1 MAQVGE
7 IVYQVQMDV
16 AQLLTS
22 QRQLDQRLRN
32 IEGRFNR
39 TTTAVNGTERSM
51 ASLSRVAASLTAY
64 LSASAVASYAEAW
77 TVLNN
82 KLSNSVRASES
93 LVEVTERVFNISQ
106 DTRSSLDATATLYAR
121 LERGTRQYNTSAE
134 DLAKLTTIINQGFIV
149 SGATAQEAENAI
161 IQLSQGIAS
170 GVLRGEEFNSVSEQG
185 SRLMVALADSMG
197 VSIGQLRA
205 MAAEGKLTTD
215 VVVNGLLSQGAAIGE
230 EFSKTTQTMSQ
241 ALQEAG
247 NNITKFFGNSS
258 TVQSFIG
265 GFNDSV
271 VMVSENLDYLTNI
284 LVIAAGVIG
293 SRYAGALALAGA
305 AQVKKARDTMA
316 SASAS
321 RQAAVAE
328 RDAAAVLVRKT
339 VADRDAAMSALNL
352 ARAEYQVAR
361 GSAAEATALA
371 NVTRLKTAYSNAAI
385 IAAQANNTLS
395 ASQARVAATGLTMA
409 NALKAMNWLLA
420 PIGGPAGAAML
431 AGAAVYYFFQKTE
444 EARQEASKFAD
455 ELEGLTEKMQSMNR
469 VQLEGMIAK
478 ATQHMSTQKDE
489 IKELGSEIDSLNE
502 RYKKAGERNY
512 SLAGAESDRAKILN
526 EIKIKQAELDTKTT
540 EYSRTLNST
549 GLMQAKLNGELLQ
562 GADLLKAQSGSVLP
576 NASAALK
583 AYGLNLEDATRA
595 KQRFNATSLTV
606 ERSQDGDKLLENLR
620 KQNELLAITDDR
632 QRAIATAKQKA
643 EEAGVKADSTQMQQ
657 IENEAARSYDLA
669 DAKKETVRTS
679 KAAASAAAKEAT
691 EAEKLKQ
698 KITDL
703 ANATKVAEL
712 ETKGLSREAA
722 ILEAVQKLG
731 AKANAAQIAE
741 ITELSGKEYDLTQK
755 IKDRKDAFEQ
765 NPRVKADQ
773 DMKLAQEQLER
784 QLKGKLVTEEQ
795 YQQRRAA
802 IHAEY
807 SRKISEETSNGQV
820 NIVAENRAKIDP
832 IQALANENAQKLAL
846 MESYYQ
852 AEQALLKQSQQDGQ
866 ISHDQYI
873 AAKQATDAQY
883 LALKTAQDKQYQE
896 QQLAAQWELLSQ
908 QGLGYEMLTSAID
921 SFAGNASNVL
931 TGLMTGTMS
940 AADAMRSLGNTIL
953 NSVVNAIVQVGV
965 DMLKNF
971 ILGETLG
978 KAAMTANVASAVTG
992 GLAAA
997 SAWTPAAIAASI
1009 ATGGVAS
1016 ATGLKA
1022 YTGAQLAGKGLAIA
1036 GARKNG
1042 GDVRGGA
1049 AYEVGEDNLPELMQ
1063 IGNKL
1068 IAIPGN
1074 DGRVFSYDDVT
1085 GAAVIPKTSSGS
1097 QYLTAGDGGKTM
1109 QSKDNNGGQQ
1119 LPPIINV
1126 YQQVSGA
1133 RADVSHS
1140 KGLNEQDVIS
1150 IVFRSIAEGGMVRD
1164 AITTYTSANSKPNGG
1179 F

>member
-32 IEGRFNR
+32 MEGGFNR

-51 ASLSRVAASLTAY
+51 AALSRVAASLTAY
-64 LSASAVASYAEAW
+64 LSVSAVTSYAEAW

-82 KLSNSVRASES
+82 KLVNSIKAGETLAV
-93 LVEVTERVFNISQ
+93 VNQRVFDIAQNS
-106 DTRSSLDATATLYAR
+106 RSSLDGIATLYSR
-121 LERGTRQYNTSAE
+121 LERAMRSAGLSGQE
-134 DLAKLTTIINQGFIV
+134 LGQITTTISKAMTV
-149 SGATAQEAENAI
+149 SGATAAESEGAL
-161 IQLSQGIAS
+161 IQLSQALAS
-170 GVLRGEEFNSVSEQG
+170 GVLRGQEFNSMSEQAPA
-185 SRLMVALADSMG
+185 LMKGLADSIG
-197 VSIGQLRA
+197 VSIGELRK
-205 MAAEGKLTTD
+205 MAGEGKLTTD
-215 VVVNGLLSQGAAIGE
+215 VLLKAFREMGPTIE
-230 EFSKTTQTMSQ
+230 REFANTAQTMSQ
-241 ALQEAG
+241 SLQIAS
-247 NNITKFFGNSS
+247 NNITKFFGESSAVKSFTSIFNSS
-258 TVQSFIG
+258 
-265 GFNDSV
+265 V
-271 VMVSENLDYLTNI
+271 VTASESLNSLTNI
-284 LVIAAGVIG
+284 LIIAAGVMG

-305 AQVKKARDTMA
+305 AQIKKARDTMA
-316 SASAS
+316 GAAAS

-502 RYKKAGERNY
+502 RYKKVGERNY

-731 AKANAAQIAE
+731 SKANAAQIAE
-741 ITELSGKEYDLTQK
+741 ITELAGKEYDLTQK
-755 IKDRKDAFEQ
+755 IKDRKEAFEQ
-765 NPRVKADQ
+765 NPRSKANQ
-773 DMKLAQEQLER
+773 DMKLASEQLER

-852 AEQALLKQSQQDGQ
+852 AEQALLKKSQQDGQ
-866 ISHDQYI
+866 ISHEQYV

-908 QGLGYEMLTSAID
+908 QSLGYDMLTSAVD
-921 SFAGNASNVL
+921 SLSGNASNAI
-931 TGLMTGTMS
+931 TGLITQTMS
-940 AADAMRSLGNTIL
+940 WSDAARSLGNTML
-953 NSVVNAIVQVGV
+953 NSVVNSIVQVGV
-965 DMLKNF
+965 EMAKNF
-971 ILGETLG
+971 ILGQTLG
-978 KAAMTANVASAVTG
+978 VATQAANASAAVAG
-992 GLAAA
+992 GAAA
-997 SAWTPAAIAASI
+997 LAAWTPAAIAASI
-1009 ATGGVAS
+1009 ATMGAAS
-1016 ATGLKA
+1016 ASGLGA
-1022 YTGAQLAGKGLAIA
+1022 YTAAQATGAATSIGMKALTIA
-1036 GARKNG
+1036 GARKDG
-1042 GDVRGGA
+1042 GPVSAGEMYR
-1049 AYEVGEDNLPELMQ
+1049 VGEGGKPE
-1063 IGNKL
+1063 IFKASNGNQYM
-1068 IAIPGN
+1068 IPGDNGKVISNRDIGGGQVPVTVNIN
-1074 DGRVFSYDDVT
+1074 DY
-1085 GAAVIPKTSSGS
+1085 SSGGNRVDAQARQDS
-1097 QYLTAGDGGKTM
+1097 NGMTIDVFIADM
-1109 QSKDNNGGQQ
+1109 DNKG
-1119 LPPIINV
+1119 PM
-1126 YQQVSGA
+1126 
-1133 RADVSHS
+1133 HS
-1140 KGLNEQDVIS
+1140 
-1150 IVFRSIAEGGMVRD
+1150 
-1164 AITTYTSANSKPNGG
+1164 AITRNTTASARVR
-1179 F
+1179 

>member
-1 MAQVGE
+1 MANVGE

-32 IEGRFNR
+32 MEGGFNR

-51 ASLSRVAASLTAY
+51 SSLSRVAASLTAY
-64 LSASAVASYAEAW
+64 LSASAVASYAESW

-271 VMVSENLDYLTNI
+271 VVVSENLDSLTNI

-316 SASAS
+316 GAAAS

-409 NALKAMNWLLA
+409 NALKSMNWLLA

-632 QRAIATAKQKA
+632 QRAIATARQKA

-657 IENEAARSYDLA
+657 IENEAVRSYDLA

-679 KAAASAAAKEAT
+679 KVAASAAAKEAT
-691 EAEKLKQ
+691 EAEKLKH

-731 AKANAAQIAE
+731 SKANAAQIAE
-741 ITELSGKEYDLTQK
+741 ITELAGKEYDLTQK

-802 IHAEY
+802 IYAEY

-852 AEQALLKQSQQDGQ
+852 AEQALLKKSKQDGQ
-866 ISHDQYI
+866 ISHAQYI

-896 QQLAAQWELLSQ
+896 QQIAAQWELLSQ
-908 QGLGYEMLTSAID
+908 QSLGYDMLTSAVD
-921 SFAGNASNVL
+921 SLSGNAYNAI
-931 TGLMTGTMS
+931 TGLITQTMS
-940 AADAMRSLGNTIL
+940 WSDAARSLGNTML
-953 NSVVNAIVQVGV
+953 NSVVNSIVQVGV
-965 DMLKNF
+965 EMAKNF
-971 ILGETLG
+971 ILGQTLG
-978 KAAMTANVASAVTG
+978 VATQAANATAAVTG
-992 GLAAA
+992 GAAA
-997 SAWTPAAIAASI
+997 LAAWTPAAIAASI
-1009 ATGGVAS
+1009 ATMGAAS
-1016 ATGLKA
+1016 ASGLGA
-1022 YTGAQLAGKGLAIA
+1022 YTAAQATGAATSIGMKALTIA
-1036 GARKNG
+1036 GARKDG
-1042 GDVRGGA
+1042 GPVSAGEMYR
-1049 AYEVGEDNLPELMQ
+1049 VGEGGKPE
-1063 IGNKL
+1063 IFKASNGNQYM
-1068 IAIPGN
+1068 IPGDNGKVISNRDIGGGQVPVTVNIN
-1074 DGRVFSYDDVT
+1074 DY
-1085 GAAVIPKTSSGS
+1085 SSGGS
-1097 QYLTAGDGGKTM
+1097 RIDAQARQDSNGMTIDVFIADM
-1109 QSKDNNGGQQ
+1109 DNKG
-1119 LPPIINV
+1119 PM
-1126 YQQVSGA
+1126 
-1133 RADVSHS
+1133 HS
-1140 KGLNEQDVIS
+1140 
-1150 IVFRSIAEGGMVRD
+1150 
-1164 AITTYTSANSKPNGG
+1164 AITRNTTASARVR
-1179 F
+1179 

>member
-32 IEGRFNR
+32 MEGGFNR

-51 ASLSRVAASLTAY
+51 AALSRVAASLTAY
-64 LSASAVASYAEAW
+64 LSVSAVTSYAEAW

-82 KLSNSVRASES
+82 KLVNSIKTGETLAV
-93 LVEVTERVFNISQ
+93 VNQRVFDIAQNS
-106 DTRSSLDATATLYAR
+106 RSSLDGIATLYSR
-121 LERGTRQYNTSAE
+121 LERAMRSAGLSGQE
-134 DLAKLTTIINQGFIV
+134 LGQITTTISKAMTV
-149 SGATAQEAENAI
+149 SGATAAESEGAL
-161 IQLSQGIAS
+161 IQLSQALAS
-170 GVLRGEEFNSVSEQG
+170 GVLRGQEFNSMSEQAPA
-185 SRLMVALADSMG
+185 LMKGLADSIG
-197 VSIGQLRA
+197 VSIGELRK
-205 MAAEGKLTTD
+205 MAGEGKLTTD
-215 VVVNGLLSQGAAIGE
+215 VLLKAFREMGPTIE
-230 EFSKTTQTMSQ
+230 REFANTTQTMSQ
-241 ALQEAG
+241 SLQIAS
-247 NNITKFFGNSS
+247 NNITKFFGESSAVKSFTSIFNSS
-258 TVQSFIG
+258 
-265 GFNDSV
+265 V
-271 VMVSENLDYLTNI
+271 VTASESLNSLTNI
-284 LVIAAGVIG
+284 LIIAAGVMG

-305 AQVKKARDTMA
+305 AQIKKARDTMA
-316 SASAS
+316 GAAAS

-409 NALKAMNWLLA
+409 NALKSMNWLLA

-632 QRAIATAKQKA
+632 QRAIATARQKA

-731 AKANAAQIAE
+731 SKANAAQIAE
-741 ITELSGKEYDLTQK
+741 ITELAGKEYDLTQK
-755 IKDRKDAFEQ
+755 IKDRKEAFEQ
-765 NPRVKADQ
+765 NPRSKANQ
-773 DMKLAQEQLER
+773 DMKLASEQLER
-784 QLKGKLVTEEQ
+784 QLKGNLVTEEQ

-852 AEQALLKQSQQDGQ
+852 AEQALLKKSQQDGQ
-866 ISHDQYI
+866 ISHEQYV

-883 LALKTAQDKQYQE
+883 LALKAAQDKQYQE

-921 SFAGNASNVL
+921 SFGGNASNVL

-971 ILGETLG
+971 ILSQTLG
-978 KAAMTANVASAVTG
+978 KAAETANAASAVAG

-997 SAWTPAAIAASI
+997 AAWTPAAIAASI

-1022 YTGAQLAGKGLAIA
+1022 YTAAQLAGSALSIA
-1036 GARKNG
+1036 GARKDG
-1042 GDVRGGA
+1042 GPVSAGEMYR
-1049 AYEVGEDNLPELMQ
+1049 VGEGGKPE
-1063 IGNKL
+1063 IFKASNGNQYM
-1068 IAIPGN
+1068 IPGDNGKVISNRDIGGGQVPVTVNIN
-1074 DGRVFSYDDVT
+1074 DY
-1085 GAAVIPKTSSGS
+1085 SSGGNRIDAQARQDS
-1097 QYLTAGDGGKTM
+1097 NGMTIDVFIADM
-1109 QSKDNNGGQQ
+1109 DNKG
-1119 LPPIINV
+1119 PM
-1126 YQQVSGA
+1126 
-1133 RADVSHS
+1133 HS
-1140 KGLNEQDVIS
+1140 
-1150 IVFRSIAEGGMVRD
+1150 
-1164 AITTYTSANSKPNGG
+1164 AITRNTTASARVR
-1179 F
+1179 

>member
-1 MAQVGE
+1 MTQVGE

-22 QRQLDQRLRN
+22 QRQLDQRLRSM
-32 IEGRFNR
+32 EGGFNR
-39 TTTAVNGTERSM
+39 TTNAVNGTERSM
-51 ASLSRVAASLTAY
+51 SSLSRVAASLTAY

-305 AQVKKARDTMA
+305 AQIKKARDTMA

-595 KQRFNATSLTV
+595 KRKFNATSLTV

-731 AKANAAQIAE
+731 SKANAAQIAE
-741 ITELSGKEYDLTQK
+741 ITELAGKEYDLTQK

-784 QLKGKLVTEEQ
+784 QLKGDLITEEQ
-795 YQQRRAA
+795 YQKRSIELKAEHARKTAEINAKSTVSPVQEMAA
-802 IHAEY
+802 
-807 SRKISEETSNGQV
+807 QV
-820 NIVAENRAKIDP
+820 DP
-832 IQALANENAQKLAL
+832 VQALANEHAQKLAL
-846 MESYYQ
+846 IKDFENQ
-852 AEQALLKQSQQDGQ
+852 KV
-866 ISHDQYI
+866 I
-873 AAKQATDAQY
+873 
-883 LALKTAQDKQYQE
+883 TAQQSLELMNAANTEYEDAR
-896 QQLAAQWELLSQ
+896 LNAQWEIWRNQSQ
-908 QGLGYEMLTSAID
+908 ANQFLADGLDALGQRS
-921 SFAGNASNVL
+921 SNVL
-931 TGLMTGTMS
+931 TGLITGAQS
-940 AADAMRSLGNTIL
+940 LNDAFR
-953 NSVVNAIVQVGV
+953 
-965 DMLKNF
+965 
-971 ILGETLG
+971 
-978 KAAMTANVASAVTG
+978 NVASTIVDEAVGALVQMGMQQIKNMVTENAMRKASSAQAIADATVTG
-992 GLAAA
+992 SAINSAMAPAAA
-997 SAWTPAAIAASI
+997 TTSI
-1009 ATGGVAS
+1009 ATMGS
-1016 ATGLKA
+1016 AATWGMMA
-1022 YTGAQLAGKGLAIA
+1022 MSSAIPAMIAIA
-1036 GARKNG
+1036 GARYNG
-1042 GDVRGGA
+1042 GPVDANKMYR
-1049 AYEVGEDNLPELMQ
+1049 VGENGQPEIFKASNGHQYM
-1063 IGNKL
+1063 
-1068 IAIPGN
+1068 IPG
-1074 DGRVFSYDDVT
+1074 DSGK
-1085 GAAVIPKTSSGS
+1085 VISNRQMG
-1097 QYLTAGDGGKTM
+1097 GDGGVSMGDMHFNFQVQAPNGMTEKEATM
-1109 QSKDNNGGQQ
+1109 ITRMVKGT
-1119 LPPIINV
+1119 V
-1126 YQQVSGA
+1126 YDVLMTEIRSGA
-1133 RADVSHS
+1133 IQGNQR
-1140 KGLNEQDVIS
+1140 
-1150 IVFRSIAEGGMVRD
+1150 
-1164 AITTYTSANSKPNGG
+1164 Y
-1179 F
+1179 

>member
-1 MAQVGE
+1 MANVGE

-32 IEGRFNR
+32 MEGGFNR
-39 TTTAVNGTERSM
+39 TTTAVNSTERSM
-51 ASLSRVAASLTAY
+51 SSLSRVAASLTAY

-106 DTRSSLDATATLYAR
+106 DTRSSLDTTATLYAR

-316 SASAS
+316 GASAS

-731 AKANAAQIAE
+731 SKANAAQIAE
-741 ITELSGKEYDLTQK
+741 ITELAGKEYDLTQK
-755 IKDRKDAFEQ
+755 IKDRKEALEQ
-765 NPRVKADQ
+765 NPRAKADQ

-784 QLKGKLVTEEQ
+784 QLEGNLVTEEQ
-795 YQQRRAA
+795 YQQRRAE
-802 IHAEY
+802 IYAEY
-807 SRKISEETSNGQV
+807 SRKISDETSNGQV
-820 NIVAENRAKIDP
+820 NIVEENRAKVDP
-832 IQALANENAQKLAL
+832 VQALANENAKKLAL
-846 MESYYQ
+846 MDSYQ
-852 AEQALLKQSQQDGQ
+852 KAEKALLQQSYQDGQ
-866 ISHDQYI
+866 LSYDQYI

-883 LALKTAQDKQYQE
+883 LALKAAQDKQYQE

-940 AADAMRSLGNTIL
+940 AEEAMRSLGNTIL

-971 ILGETLG
+971 ILSQTLG
-978 KAAMTANVASAVTG
+978 KAAETANAASAIAG
-992 GLAAA
+992 GAAA
-997 SAWTPAAIAASI
+997 AAAWTPAAIAASI

-1022 YTGAQLAGKGLAIA
+1022 YTAAQLAGSALSIA

-1042 GDVRGGA
+1042 GPVDANKMYR
-1049 AYEVGEDNLPELMQ
+1049 VGEGGKPE
-1063 IGNKL
+1063 IFKASNGNQYM
-1068 IAIPGN
+1068 IPGDNGKVISNRDIGGGQVPVTVNIN
-1074 DGRVFSYDDVT
+1074 DY
-1085 GAAVIPKTSSGS
+1085 SSGGS
-1097 QYLTAGDGGKTM
+1097 RIDAQARQDSNGMTIDVFIADM
-1109 QSKDNNGGQQ
+1109 DNKG
-1119 LPPIINV
+1119 PM
-1126 YQQVSGA
+1126 
-1133 RADVSHS
+1133 HS
-1140 KGLNEQDVIS
+1140 
-1150 IVFRSIAEGGMVRD
+1150 
-1164 AITTYTSANSKPNGG
+1164 AITRNTTASARVR
-1179 F
+1179 

>member
-32 IEGRFNR
+32 MEGGFNR
-39 TTTAVNGTERSM
+39 TTNAVNGTERSM

-316 SASAS
+316 GAAAS

-385 IAAQANNTLS
+385 IAAQANNALS

-409 NALKAMNWLLA
+409 NALKSMNWLLA

-455 ELEGLTEKMQSMNR
+455 ELEGLTEKMQGMNR

-512 SLAGAESDRAKILN
+512 SLTGAESDRAKILN

-632 QRAIATAKQKA
+632 QRAIATERQKA
-643 EEAGVKADSTQMQQ
+643 EKAGVKADSTQMQQ
-657 IENEAARSYDLA
+657 IEDEAARNYDLA
-669 DAKKETVRTS
+669 YAKKETVRTS

-731 AKANAAQIAE
+731 SKANAAQIAE
-741 ITELSGKEYDLTQK
+741 ITELAGKEYDLTQK
-755 IKDRKDAFEQ
+755 IKDRKEAFEQ
-765 NPRVKADQ
+765 NPRSKANQ
-773 DMKLAQEQLER
+773 DMKLASEQLER
-784 QLKGKLVTEEQ
+784 QLKGNLVTEEQ

-852 AEQALLKQSQQDGQ
+852 AEQALLKKSQQDGQ
-866 ISHDQYI
+866 ISYDQYI

-883 LALKTAQDKQYQE
+883 MALKTAQDKQYQE
-896 QQLAAQWELLSQ
+896 QQIAAQWQLLSQ
-908 QGLGYEMLTSAID
+908 QSIGYDMLTSAVD
-921 SFAGNASNVL
+921 SLSGNASNAI
-931 TGLMTGTMS
+931 TGLITQTMS
-940 AADAMRSLGNTIL
+940 WSDAARSLGNTML
-953 NSVVNAIVQVGV
+953 NSVVNSIVQVGV
-965 DMLKNF
+965 EMAKNF
-971 ILGETLG
+971 ILGQTLG
-978 KAAMTANVASAVTG
+978 VATQAANASAAVAG
-992 GLAAA
+992 GAAA
-997 SAWTPAAIAASI
+997 LAAWTPAAIAASI
-1009 ATGGVAS
+1009 ATMGAAS
-1016 ATGLKA
+1016 ASGLGA
-1022 YTGAQLAGKGLAIA
+1022 YTAAQATGAATSIGMKALTIA
-1036 GARKNG
+1036 GARKDG
-1042 GDVRGGA
+1042 GPVSAGEMYR
-1049 AYEVGEDNLPELMQ
+1049 VGEGGKPE
-1063 IGNKL
+1063 IFKASNGNQYM
-1068 IAIPGN
+1068 IPGDNGKVISNRDIGGGQVPVTVNIN
-1074 DGRVFSYDDVT
+1074 DY
-1085 GAAVIPKTSSGS
+1085 SSGGNRIDTQARQDS
-1097 QYLTAGDGGKTM
+1097 NGMTIDVFIADM
-1109 QSKDNNGGQQ
+1109 DNKG
-1119 LPPIINV
+1119 PM
-1126 YQQVSGA
+1126 
-1133 RADVSHS
+1133 HS
-1140 KGLNEQDVIS
+1140 
-1150 IVFRSIAEGGMVRD
+1150 
-1164 AITTYTSANSKPNGG
+1164 AITRNTTASARVR
-1179 F
+1179 

>member
-1 MAQVGE
+1 MANVGE

-32 IEGRFNR
+32 MEGGFNR

-51 ASLSRVAASLTAY
+51 SSLSRVAASLTAY

-82 KLSNSVRASES
+82 KLVNSIKAGETLAV
-93 LVEVTERVFNISQ
+93 VNQRVFDIAQNS
-106 DTRSSLDATATLYAR
+106 RSSLDGIATLYSR
-121 LERGTRQYNTSAE
+121 LERAMRSAGLSGQE
-134 DLAKLTTIINQGFIV
+134 LGQITTTISKAMTV
-149 SGATAQEAENAI
+149 SGATAAESEGAL
-161 IQLSQGIAS
+161 IQLSQALAS
-170 GVLRGEEFNSVSEQG
+170 GVLRGQEFNSMSEQAPA
-185 SRLMVALADSMG
+185 LMKGLADSLG
-197 VSIGQLRA
+197 VSIGELRK
-205 MAAEGKLTTD
+205 MAGEGKLTTD
-215 VVVNGLLSQGAAIGE
+215 VLLKAFREMGPTIE
-230 EFSKTTQTMSQ
+230 REFANTTQTMSQ
-241 ALQEAG
+241 SLQIAS
-247 NNITKFFGNSS
+247 NNITKFFGENT
-258 TVQSFIG
+258 TVKTFTRI
-265 GFNDSV
+265 FNDSV
-271 VMVSENLDYLTNI
+271 VTISENLDYLTNI

-316 SASAS
+316 GAAAS

-328 RDAAAVLVRKT
+328 RDAATVLVRKT

-731 AKANAAQIAE
+731 SKANAVQIAE
-741 ITELSGKEYDLTQK
+741 ITELAGKEYDLNQK

-765 NPRVKADQ
+765 NPRAKADQ

-784 QLKGKLVTEEQ
+784 QLKGNLITEEQ
-795 YQQRRAA
+795 YQKRSIELKAEHARKTAEINAKSAVTPVQEMAA
-802 IHAEY
+802 
-807 SRKISEETSNGQV
+807 QV
-820 NIVAENRAKIDP
+820 DP
-832 IQALANENAQKLAL
+832 VQALANEHAQKLAL
-846 MESYYQ
+846 IKDFENQ
-852 AEQALLKQSQQDGQ
+852 KVITAQQS
-866 ISHDQYI
+866 
-873 AAKQATDAQY
+873 
-883 LALKTAQDKQYQE
+883 LALMNAANTEYE
-896 QQLAAQWELLSQ
+896 QSRFDAMWSLWKSQ
-908 QGLGYEMLTSAID
+908 NNLNGLMGGAID
-921 SFAGNASNVL
+921 SLSSGTATAVSAMLSGTQSAG
-931 TGLMTGTMS
+931 
-940 AADAMRSLGNTIL
+940 DAMRNLANTALNTMIQQLMQMAIQALITRTIL
-953 NSVVNAIVQVGV
+953 GSFMGGLGAIPNLSAVANSVTALSGI
-965 DMLKNF
+965 
-971 ILGETLG
+971 T
-978 KAAMTANVASAVTG
+978 AANNVYSQ
-992 GLAAA
+992 
-997 SAWTPAAIAASI
+997 SS
-1009 ATGGVAS
+1009 
-1016 ATGLKA
+1016 K
-1022 YTGAQLAGKGLAIA
+1022 IA
-1036 GARKNG
+1036 GARYAGGPVSGGNMYQIGEHGKPEILRTNDGKNYLLPGDNGSVIPNKDIG
-1042 GDVRGGA
+1042 GSGVNFQVIVENHVSNATVQPRMEKGMN
-1049 AYEVGEDNLPELMQ
+1049 GEDVARIIITDLD
-1063 IGNKL
+1063 NK
-1068 IAIPGN
+1068 G
-1074 DGRVFSYDDVT
+1074 
-1085 GAAVIPKTSSGS
+1085 VIH
-1097 QYLTAGDGGKTM
+1097 
-1109 QSKDNNGGQQ
+1109 N
-1119 LPPIINV
+1119 
-1126 YQQVSGA
+1126 
-1133 RADVSHS
+1133 
-1140 KGLNEQDVIS
+1140 
-1150 IVFRSIAEGGMVRD
+1150 
-1164 AITTYTSANSKPNGG
+1164 AITRNTTATSRV
-1179 F
+1179 

>member
-1 MAQVGE
+1 MANVGE

-22 QRQLDQRLRN
+22 QRQLDQRLRSM
-32 IEGRFNR
+32 EGGFNR
-39 TTTAVNGTERSM
+39 TTNAVNGTERSM

-64 LSASAVASYAEAW
+64 LSVSAVTSYAEAW

-247 NNITKFFGNSS
+247 NNITKFFGENTTIS
-258 TVQSFIG
+258 TFVSV
-265 GFNDSV
+265 FNDSV
-271 VMVSENLDYLTNI
+271 VTVSKNIESLTNV
-284 LVIAAGVIG
+284 LLIAVGVMG
-293 SRYAGALALAGA
+293 SRYVGALTL
-305 AQVKKARDTMA
+305 
-316 SASAS
+316 SA
-321 RQAAVAE
+321 
-328 RDAAAVLVRKT
+328 
-339 VADRDAAMSALNL
+339 
-352 ARAEYQVAR
+352 
-361 GSAAEATALA
+361 
-371 NVTRLKTAYSNAAI
+371 
-385 IAAQANNTLS
+385 AAQAKKVKETF
-395 ASQARVAATGLTMA
+395 AGMAATKQAARVEIEAATATINRVAAEKALAVTVQQSLGAQLAAATTEAQRTRIRRELAVNSAVITGLTQQETA
-409 NALKAMNWLLA
+409 ATNSLAAAQSRLNVASGLASKALSL
-420 PIGGPAGAAML
+420 IGGPVGAAML
-431 AGAAVYYFFQKTE
+431 AGAAVYYFFQKAE
-444 EARQEASKFAD
+444 EAKRSAHEFA
-455 ELEGLTEKMQSMNR
+455 
-469 VQLEGMIAK
+469 
-478 ATQHMSTQKDE
+478 
-489 IKELGSEIDSLNE
+489 DSLNE
-502 RYKKAGERNY
+502 LRSSMDKMSRAE
-512 SLAGAESDRAKILN
+512 LAGKIADAKDKVDALTDAQREAEEEVKNLNTAYKAYSDGVWHFGSTQEKLETISRKLAK
-526 EIKIKQAELDTKTT
+526 AEENLERVQNDRSKTVNFI
-540 EYSRTLNST
+540 SAA
-549 GLMQAKLNGELLQ
+549 QAKLNGELLQ
-562 GADLLKAQSGSVLP
+562 GEDLLKREASTLLP
-576 NASAALK
+576 NAGAALR
-583 AYGLNLEDATRA
+583 AYGLDLEGAT
-595 KQRFNATSLTV
+595 K
-606 ERSQDGDKLLENLR
+606 
-620 KQNELLAITDDR
+620 
-632 QRAIATAKQKA
+632 AKQKFNSASLKVEWSDAGSDMKKTLEREIEMAGAKDDVVRRQLQVKYYVEDKGLSEQEA
-643 EEAGVKADSTQMQQ
+643 EKLAELAAKAGEASEAKKTGIKTSR
-657 IENEAARSYDLA
+657 EAAA
-669 DAKKETVRTS
+669 EAK
-679 KAAASAAAKEAT
+679 KEAT
-691 EAEKLKQ
+691 EAEKLKR

-731 AKANAAQIAE
+731 SKANAAQIAE
-741 ITELSGKEYDLTQK
+741 ITELAGKEYDLTQK
-755 IKDRKDAFEQ
+755 IKDRKEAFEQ
-765 NPRVKADQ
+765 NPRSKANQ
-773 DMKLAQEQLER
+773 DMKLASEQLER
-784 QLKGKLVTEEQ
+784 QLKGNLVTEEQ

-820 NIVAENRAKIDP
+820 NIVAENRAQIDP
-832 IQALANENAQKLAL
+832 VQALANENAKKLAL
-846 MESYYQ
+846 MESYQ
-852 AEQALLKQSQQDGQ
+852 KAEQALLQQSYQDGQ
-866 ISHDQYI
+866 LSYDQYI

-896 QQLAAQWELLSQ
+896 QQIAAQWELLSQ

-940 AADAMRSLGNTIL
+940 AEEAMRSLGNTIL

-971 ILGETLG
+971 ILSQTLG
-978 KAAMTANVASAVTG
+978 KAAETANAASAVAG

-997 SAWTPAAIAASI
+997 AAWTPAAIAASI

-1022 YTGAQLAGKGLAIA
+1022 YTAAQLAGSALSIA
-1036 GARKNG
+1036 GARKDG
-1042 GDVRGGA
+1042 GPVSAGEMYR
-1049 AYEVGEDNLPELMQ
+1049 VGEGGKPE
-1063 IGNKL
+1063 IFKASNGNQYM
-1068 IAIPGN
+1068 IPGDNGKVISNRDIGGGQVPVTVNIN
-1074 DGRVFSYDDVT
+1074 DY
-1085 GAAVIPKTSSGS
+1085 SSGGS
-1097 QYLTAGDGGKTM
+1097 RIDAQARQDSNGMTIDVFIADM
-1109 QSKDNNGGQQ
+1109 DNKG
-1119 LPPIINV
+1119 PM
-1126 YQQVSGA
+1126 
-1133 RADVSHS
+1133 HS
-1140 KGLNEQDVIS
+1140 
-1150 IVFRSIAEGGMVRD
+1150 
-1164 AITTYTSANSKPNGG
+1164 AITRNTTASARVR
-1179 F
+1179 

>member
-1 MAQVGE
+1 MTQVGE

-22 QRQLDQRLRN
+22 QRQLDQRLRSM
-32 IEGRFNR
+32 EGGFNR
-39 TTTAVNGTERSM
+39 TTNAVNGTERSM
-51 ASLSRVAASLTAY
+51 SSLSRVAASLTAY

-305 AQVKKARDTMA
+305 AQIKKARDTMA

-731 AKANAAQIAE
+731 SKANAAQIAE
-741 ITELSGKEYDLTQK
+741 ITELAGKEYDLTQK

-784 QLKGKLVTEEQ
+784 QLKGDLITEEQ
-795 YQQRRAA
+795 YQKRSIELKAEHARKTAEINAKSTVSPVQEMAA
-802 IHAEY
+802 
-807 SRKISEETSNGQV
+807 QV
-820 NIVAENRAKIDP
+820 DP
-832 IQALANENAQKLAL
+832 VQALANEHAQKLAL
-846 MESYYQ
+846 IKDFENQ
-852 AEQALLKQSQQDGQ
+852 KV
-866 ISHDQYI
+866 I
-873 AAKQATDAQY
+873 
-883 LALKTAQDKQYQE
+883 TAQQSLELMNAANTEYEDAR
-896 QQLAAQWELLSQ
+896 LNAQWEIWRNQSQ
-908 QGLGYEMLTSAID
+908 ANQFLADGLDALGQRS
-921 SFAGNASNVL
+921 SNVL
-931 TGLMTGTMS
+931 TGLVTGTQNLN
-940 AADAMRSLGNTIL
+940 DAFR
-953 NSVVNAIVQVGV
+953 
-965 DMLKNF
+965 
-971 ILGETLG
+971 
-978 KAAMTANVASAVTG
+978 NVASTIIDEAVGALVQMGMQQIKNMVTENAMRKASSAQAIADATVTG
-992 GLAAA
+992 SAINSAMAPAAA
-997 SAWTPAAIAASI
+997 TTSI
-1009 ATGGVAS
+1009 ATMGS
-1016 ATGLKA
+1016 AVTWGMMA
-1022 YTGAQLAGKGLAIA
+1022 MSSAIPAMIAIA
-1036 GARKNG
+1036 GARYNG
-1042 GDVRGGA
+1042 GPVDANKMYR
-1049 AYEVGEDNLPELMQ
+1049 VGENGQPEIFKASNGHQYM
-1063 IGNKL
+1063 
-1068 IAIPGN
+1068 IPGDSGKVISN
-1074 DGRVFSYDDVT
+1074 RQMGGGGGISMGDMHFNFQVQAPNGITQKEVTMITGMVKGTVYDILMT
-1085 GAAVIPKTSSGS
+1085 EIR
-1097 QYLTAGDGGKTM
+1097 
-1109 QSKDNNGGQQ
+1109 
-1119 LPPIINV
+1119 
-1126 YQQVSGA
+1126 SGA
-1133 RADVSHS
+1133 IQGNQR
-1140 KGLNEQDVIS
+1140 
-1150 IVFRSIAEGGMVRD
+1150 
-1164 AITTYTSANSKPNGG
+1164 Y
-1179 F
+1179 

>member
-1 MAQVGE
+1 MANVGE

-32 IEGRFNR
+32 MEGGFNR

-51 ASLSRVAASLTAY
+51 SSLSRVAASLTAY

-512 SLAGAESDRAKILN
+512 SLAGAESDRSKILN

-657 IENEAARSYDLA
+657 IEDEAARNYDLA
-669 DAKKETVRTS
+669 YAKKETVRTS

-731 AKANAAQIAE
+731 SKANAVQIAE
-741 ITELSGKEYDLTQK
+741 ITELAGKEYDLTQK

-765 NPRVKADQ
+765 NPRAKADQ

-784 QLKGKLVTEEQ
+784 QLKGNLITEEQ
-795 YQQRRAA
+795 YQKRSIELKAEHARKTAEINAKSAVTPVQEMAA
-802 IHAEY
+802 
-807 SRKISEETSNGQV
+807 QV
-820 NIVAENRAKIDP
+820 DP
-832 IQALANENAQKLAL
+832 VQALANEHAQKLAL
-846 MESYYQ
+846 IKDFENQ
-852 AEQALLKQSQQDGQ
+852 KVITAQQS
-866 ISHDQYI
+866 
-873 AAKQATDAQY
+873 
-883 LALKTAQDKQYQE
+883 LALMNAANTEYE
-896 QQLAAQWELLSQ
+896 QSRFDAMWSLWKSQ
-908 QGLGYEMLTSAID
+908 NNLNGLMGGAID
-921 SFAGNASNVL
+921 SLSSGTATAVSAMLSGTQSAG
-931 TGLMTGTMS
+931 
-940 AADAMRSLGNTIL
+940 DAMRNLANTALNTMIQQLMQMAIQALITRTIL
-953 NSVVNAIVQVGV
+953 GSFMGGLGAIPNLSAVANSVTALSGI
-965 DMLKNF
+965 
-971 ILGETLG
+971 T
-978 KAAMTANVASAVTG
+978 AANNVFSQ
-992 GLAAA
+992 
-997 SAWTPAAIAASI
+997 SS
-1009 ATGGVAS
+1009 
-1016 ATGLKA
+1016 K
-1022 YTGAQLAGKGLAIA
+1022 IA
-1036 GARKNG
+1036 GARKDG
-1042 GDVRGGA
+1042 GPVSAGEMYR
-1049 AYEVGEDNLPELMQ
+1049 VGEGGKPE
-1063 IGNKL
+1063 IFKASNGNQYM
-1068 IAIPGN
+1068 IPGDNGKVISNRDIGGGQVPVTVNIN
-1074 DGRVFSYDDVT
+1074 DY
-1085 GAAVIPKTSSGS
+1085 SSGGNRIDAQARQDS
-1097 QYLTAGDGGKTM
+1097 NGMTIDVFIADM
-1109 QSKDNNGGQQ
+1109 DNKG
-1119 LPPIINV
+1119 PM
-1126 YQQVSGA
+1126 
-1133 RADVSHS
+1133 HS
-1140 KGLNEQDVIS
+1140 
-1150 IVFRSIAEGGMVRD
+1150 
-1164 AITTYTSANSKPNGG
+1164 AITRNTTASARVR
-1179 F
+1179 

>member
-32 IEGRFNR
+32 MEGGFNR
-39 TTTAVNGTERSM
+39 TTNAVNGTERSM

-64 LSASAVASYAEAW
+64 LSVSAVTSYAEAW

-82 KLSNSVRASES
+82 KLSNSVRVSES

-185 SRLMVALADSMG
+185 SRLMVALADSMD

-258 TVQSFIG
+258 TVQSFISV
-265 GFNDSV
+265 FNDSV

-316 SASAS
+316 GAAAS
-321 RQAAVAE
+321 RQAAMAE
-328 RDAAAVLVRKT
+328 RDAAVVLVRKT

-352 ARAEYQVAR
+352 AQAEYQVAR

-409 NALKAMNWLLA
+409 NALKSMNWLLA

-632 QRAIATAKQKA
+632 QRAIATARQKA

-679 KAAASAAAKEAT
+679 KAAASTAAKEAT

-731 AKANAAQIAE
+731 SKANAAQIAE
-741 ITELSGKEYDLTQK
+741 ITELAGKEYDLTQK
-755 IKDRKDAFEQ
+755 IKDRKEAFEQ
-765 NPRVKADQ
+765 NPRSKANQ
-773 DMKLAQEQLER
+773 DMKLASEQLER
-784 QLKGKLVTEEQ
+784 QLKGNLVTEEQ

-908 QGLGYEMLTSAID
+908 QSLGYDMLTSAVD
-921 SFAGNASNVL
+921 SLSGNASNAI
-931 TGLMTGTMS
+931 TGLITQTMS
-940 AADAMRSLGNTIL
+940 WSDAARSLGNTML
-953 NSVVNAIVQVGV
+953 NSVVNSIVQVGV
-965 DMLKNF
+965 EMAKNF
-971 ILGETLG
+971 ILGQTLG
-978 KAAMTANVASAVTG
+978 VATQAANVTAAVAG
-992 GLAAA
+992 GAAA
-997 SAWTPAAIAASI
+997 LAAWTPAAIAASI
-1009 ATGGVAS
+1009 ATMGTAS
-1016 ATGLKA
+1016 ASGLGA
-1022 YTGAQLAGKGLAIA
+1022 YTAAQATGAATSIGMKALTIA
-1036 GARKNG
+1036 GARKDG
-1042 GDVRGGA
+1042 GPVSAGEMYR
-1049 AYEVGEDNLPELMQ
+1049 VGEGGKPE
-1063 IGNKL
+1063 IFKASNGNQYM
-1068 IAIPGN
+1068 IPGDNGKVISNRDIGGGQVPVTVNIN
-1074 DGRVFSYDDVT
+1074 DY
-1085 GAAVIPKTSSGS
+1085 SSGGNRIDAQARQDS
-1097 QYLTAGDGGKTM
+1097 NGMTIDVFIADM
-1109 QSKDNNGGQQ
+1109 DNKG
-1119 LPPIINV
+1119 PM
-1126 YQQVSGA
+1126 
-1133 RADVSHS
+1133 HS
-1140 KGLNEQDVIS
+1140 
-1150 IVFRSIAEGGMVRD
+1150 
-1164 AITTYTSANSKPNGG
+1164 AITRNTTASARVR
-1179 F
+1179 

>member
-32 IEGRFNR
+32 MEGGFNR

-51 ASLSRVAASLTAY
+51 SSLSRVAASLTAY

-258 TVQSFIG
+258 TVQSFISV
-265 GFNDSV
+265 FNDSV

-316 SASAS
+316 GAAVS
-321 RQAAVAE
+321 RQAAMAE
-328 RDAAAVLVRKT
+328 RDAAVVLVRKT

-352 ARAEYQVAR
+352 AQAEYQVAR

-395 ASQARVAATGLTMA
+395 ASQARVTATGLTMA
-409 NALKAMNWLLA
+409 NALRAVNSLLA
-420 PIGGPAGAAML
+420 PIGGPMGAAML
-431 AGAAVYYFFQKTE
+431 AGAAVYYFFQKAE
-444 EARQEASKFAD
+444 EAKRSAHEFA
-455 ELEGLTEKMQSMNR
+455 
-469 VQLEGMIAK
+469 
-478 ATQHMSTQKDE
+478 
-489 IKELGSEIDSLNE
+489 DSLNGL
-502 RYKKAGERNY
+502 RSSMDKLTRTG
-512 SLAGAESDRAKILN
+512 LAAKI
-526 EIKIKQAELDTKTT
+526 AEAKDQLDTLTQAQKEAEEEVKNLNTAYKAYSDGVWHLGSTQEKLETISRKLAKAEENLERVQNDRSKTI
-540 EYSRTLNST
+540 NFI
-549 GLMQAKLNGELLQ
+549 GAAQAQLNGELLR
-562 GADLLKAQSGSVLP
+562 GEDLLKREAGTSLP
-576 NASAALK
+576 NAAAALR
-583 AYGLNLEDATRA
+583 AYGLDLD
-595 KQRFNATSLTV
+595 NAT
-606 ERSQDGDKLLENLR
+606 K
-620 KQNELLAITDDR
+620 
-632 QRAIATAKQKA
+632 AKQKFNA
-643 EEAGVKADSTQMQQ
+643 ESLQIQWSDAGADMKKTLEREIEMAGAKDDVVRRQLQVKYYVEDKGLSEQEAEKLAELAAKAG
-657 IENEAARSYDLA
+657 EASE
-669 DAKKETVRTS
+669 AKKTGIKTS
-679 KAAASAAAKEAT
+679 REAVAEAKKEAT

-731 AKANAAQIAE
+731 SKANAAQIAE
-741 ITELSGKEYDLTQK
+741 ITELAGKEYDLTQK
-755 IKDRKDAFEQ
+755 IKDRKEAFEQ
-765 NPRVKADQ
+765 NPRSKANQ
-773 DMKLAQEQLER
+773 DMKLASEQLER
-784 QLKGKLVTEEQ
+784 QLKGNLVTEEQ
-795 YQQRRAA
+795 YQQRMAA

-852 AEQALLKQSQQDGQ
+852 AEQALLKKSQQDGQ
-866 ISHDQYI
+866 ISHEQYV
-873 AAKQATDAQY
+873 AAKQTTDAQY

-908 QGLGYEMLTSAID
+908 QSLGYDMLTSAVD
-921 SFAGNASNVL
+921 SLSGNASNAI
-931 TGLMTGTMS
+931 TGLITQTMS
-940 AADAMRSLGNTIL
+940 WSDAARSLGNTML
-953 NSVVNAIVQVGV
+953 NSVVNSIVQVGV
-965 DMLKNF
+965 EMAKNF
-971 ILGETLG
+971 ILGQTLG
-978 KAAMTANVASAVTG
+978 VATQAANASAAVAG
-992 GLAAA
+992 GAAA
-997 SAWTPAAIAASI
+997 LAAWTPAAIAASI
-1009 ATGGVAS
+1009 ATMGAAS
-1016 ATGLKA
+1016 ASGLGA
-1022 YTGAQLAGKGLAIA
+1022 YTAAQATGAATSIGMKALTIA
-1036 GARKNG
+1036 GARKDG
-1042 GDVRGGA
+1042 GPVSAGEMYR
-1049 AYEVGEDNLPELMQ
+1049 VGEGGKPE
-1063 IGNKL
+1063 IFKASNGNQYM
-1068 IAIPGN
+1068 IPGDNGKVISNRDIGGGQVPVTVNIN
-1074 DGRVFSYDDVT
+1074 DY
-1085 GAAVIPKTSSGS
+1085 SSGGS
-1097 QYLTAGDGGKTM
+1097 RIDAQARQDSNGMTIDVFIADM
-1109 QSKDNNGGQQ
+1109 DNKG
-1119 LPPIINV
+1119 PM
-1126 YQQVSGA
+1126 
-1133 RADVSHS
+1133 HS
-1140 KGLNEQDVIS
+1140 
-1150 IVFRSIAEGGMVRD
+1150 
-1164 AITTYTSANSKPNGG
+1164 AITRNTTASARVR
-1179 F
+1179 

>member
-32 IEGRFNR
+32 MEGGFNR

-64 LSASAVASYAEAW
+64 LSVSAVASYAEAW

-82 KLSNSVRASES
+82 KLVNSIKAGETLAV
-93 LVEVTERVFNISQ
+93 VNQRVFDIAQNS
-106 DTRSSLDATATLYAR
+106 RSSLDGIATLYSR
-121 LERGTRQYNTSAE
+121 LERAMRSAGLSGQE
-134 DLAKLTTIINQGFIV
+134 LGQITTTISKAMTV
-149 SGATAQEAENAI
+149 SGATAAESEGAL
-161 IQLSQGIAS
+161 IQLSQALAS
-170 GVLRGEEFNSVSEQG
+170 GVLRGQEFNSMSEQAPA
-185 SRLMVALADSMG
+185 LMKGLADSLG
-197 VSIGQLRA
+197 VSIGELRK
-205 MAAEGKLTTD
+205 MAGEGKLTTD
-215 VVVNGLLSQGAAIGE
+215 VLLKAFREMAPTIE
-230 EFSKTTQTMSQ
+230 AEFANTTQTMSQ
-241 ALQEAG
+241 SLQIAS
-247 NNITKFFGNSS
+247 NNITKFFGENA
-258 TVQSFIG
+258 TVKTFTRI
-265 GFNDSV
+265 FNDSV
-271 VMVSENLDYLTNI
+271 VTISENLDYLTNI

-316 SASAS
+316 GAAAS

-328 RDAAAVLVRKT
+328 RDAATVLVRKT

-595 KQRFNATSLTV
+595 KRKFNATSLTV

-620 KQNELLAITDDR
+620 KQNDLLAITDDR
-632 QRAIATAKQKA
+632 QRAIATARQKA

-657 IENEAARSYDLA
+657 IEDEAARNYDLA
-669 DAKKETVRTS
+669 YAKKETVRTS

-722 ILEAVQKLG
+722 IQAAIYKLG
-731 AKANAAQIAE
+731 SKAIPEQIEE
-741 ITELSGKEYDLTQK
+741 ITKLAGKEYDLTQK
-755 IKDRKDAFEQ
+755 IKDRKEAFEQ
-765 NPRVKADQ
+765 NPRAKADQ

-784 QLKGKLVTEEQ
+784 QLEGNLITKEQ
-795 YQQRRAA
+795 YQKRSIELEAEHARKTAEINAKSAVTPVQEIAA
-802 IHAEY
+802 
-807 SRKISEETSNGQV
+807 QV
-820 NIVAENRAKIDP
+820 DP
-832 IQALANENAQKLAL
+832 VQALANEHAQKLAL
-846 MESYYQ
+846 IKDFENQ
-852 AEQALLKQSQQDGQ
+852 KVITAQQS
-866 ISHDQYI
+866 
-873 AAKQATDAQY
+873 
-883 LALKTAQDKQYQE
+883 LALMNAANNEYE
-896 QQLAAQWELLSQ
+896 QSRFDAMWSLWKSQ
-908 QGLGYEMLTSAID
+908 NNLNGLMGGAID
-921 SFAGNASNVL
+921 SLSSGTATAVSAMLSGTQSAG
-931 TGLMTGTMS
+931 
-940 AADAMRSLGNTIL
+940 DAMRNLANTALNTMIQQLMQMAIQALITRTIL
-953 NSVVNAIVQVGV
+953 GSFMGGLGAIPNLSAVANSVTALSGI
-965 DMLKNF
+965 
-971 ILGETLG
+971 T
-978 KAAMTANVASAVTG
+978 AANNVYSQ
-992 GLAAA
+992 
-997 SAWTPAAIAASI
+997 SS
-1009 ATGGVAS
+1009 
-1016 ATGLKA
+1016 K
-1022 YTGAQLAGKGLAIA
+1022 IA
-1036 GARKNG
+1036 GARYAGGPVSEGGVYRFGEHGKPEILRSNDGKNYLLPGEG
-1042 GDVRGGA
+1042 GSVIPNKDIGGGGVNFQVIVENHVSNA
-1049 AYEVGEDNLPELMQ
+1049 TVQPRMEKGMNGEDVARIIITDLD
-1063 IGNKL
+1063 NK
-1068 IAIPGN
+1068 G
-1074 DGRVFSYDDVT
+1074 
-1085 GAAVIPKTSSGS
+1085 VIH
-1097 QYLTAGDGGKTM
+1097 
-1109 QSKDNNGGQQ
+1109 N
-1119 LPPIINV
+1119 
-1126 YQQVSGA
+1126 
-1133 RADVSHS
+1133 
-1140 KGLNEQDVIS
+1140 
-1150 IVFRSIAEGGMVRD
+1150 
-1164 AITTYTSANSKPNGG
+1164 AITRNTTATSRV
-1179 F
+1179 

>member
-22 QRQLDQRLRN
+22 QRQLDQRLRSM
-32 IEGRFNR
+32 EGGFNR

-64 LSASAVASYAEAW
+64 LSASVVASYAEAW

-305 AQVKKARDTMA
+305 AQIKKARDTMA
-316 SASAS
+316 GAAAS

-371 NVTRLKTAYSNAAI
+371 NVTRLKTAYSNAAIIAAI

-731 AKANAAQIAE
+731 SKANAAQIAE
-741 ITELSGKEYDLTQK
+741 ITELAGKEYDLTQK

-802 IHAEY
+802 IYAEY

-852 AEQALLKQSQQDGQ
+852 AEQALLKKSQQDGQ

-883 LALKTAQDKQYQE
+883 MALKTAQDKQYQE
-896 QQLAAQWELLSQ
+896 QQIAAQWQLLSQ
-908 QGLGYEMLTSAID
+908 QSLGYDMLTSAVD
-921 SFAGNASNVL
+921 SLSGNASNAI
-931 TGLMTGTMS
+931 TGLITQTMS
-940 AADAMRSLGNTIL
+940 WGDAARSLGNTML
-953 NSVVNAIVQVGV
+953 NSVVNSIVQVGV
-965 DMLKNF
+965 EMAKNF
-971 ILGETLG
+971 ILGQTLG
-978 KAAMTANVASAVTG
+978 VATQAANASAAVAG
-992 GLAAA
+992 GAAA
-997 SAWTPAAIAASI
+997 LAAWTPAAIAASI
-1009 ATGGVAS
+1009 ATMGAAS
-1016 ATGLKA
+1016 ASGLGA
-1022 YTGAQLAGKGLAIA
+1022 YTAAQATGAATSIGMKALTIA
-1036 GARKNG
+1036 GARKDG
-1042 GDVRGGA
+1042 GQVSAGEMYR
-1049 AYEVGEDNLPELMQ
+1049 VGEGGKPE
-1063 IGNKL
+1063 IFKASNGNQYM
-1068 IAIPGN
+1068 IPGDNGKVISNRDIGGGQAPVTVNIN
-1074 DGRVFSYDDVT
+1074 DY
-1085 GAAVIPKTSSGS
+1085 SSGGNRIDAQARQDS
-1097 QYLTAGDGGKTM
+1097 NGMTIDVFIADM
-1109 QSKDNNGGQQ
+1109 DNKG
-1119 LPPIINV
+1119 PM
-1126 YQQVSGA
+1126 
-1133 RADVSHS
+1133 HS
-1140 KGLNEQDVIS
+1140 
-1150 IVFRSIAEGGMVRD
+1150 
-1164 AITTYTSANSKPNGG
+1164 AITRNTTASARVR
-1179 F
+1179 